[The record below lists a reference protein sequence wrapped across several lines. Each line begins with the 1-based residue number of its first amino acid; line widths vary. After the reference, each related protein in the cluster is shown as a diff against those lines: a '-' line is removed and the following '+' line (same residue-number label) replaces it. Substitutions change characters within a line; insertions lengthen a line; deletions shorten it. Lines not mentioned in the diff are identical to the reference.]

1 METQNDEVRIKYT
14 KIFEK
19 NYLNFNP
26 LTLNVGGARSG
37 KSYSVRQLGGFFY
50 PNMFDGLKIGIGR
63 KIGSTLS
70 YSVIRPFEELLK
82 KYGEYDEKAHNKTSR
97 TYDFENGSS
106 ILFFGLDDVEKIKST
121 EFNYIWLEE
130 ATDYSYEDYL
140 FLTTRLS
147 AEKPEGWLRNK
158 MTMTMNPGSNLHWIY
173 TELIQK
179 KKAEV
184 INTTYKDN
192 PFLDPEYV
200 KSLEDLEF
208 ADKNIFDKLAKGLW
222 VAKTESVYDRW
233 DILSKK
239 VWPKEEG
246 NEVLYG
252 LDFGFNNP
260 SALIK
265 IIVHDGEIYA
275 EEVLYERRLTNSDLI
290 RRFEDLEVSKKFEM
304 IADSEDP
311 NRIKEIEDE
320 GYNVYGAKKT
330 KVFGEVNQVKKYKIH
345 VLESS
350 KNLISELK
358 NYSWKKDSTG
368 KILDEA
374 EKVNDHAM
382 DALRYAVVDYDRRA
396 NAGKLIYT

>member
-1 METQNDEVRIKYT
+1 M
-14 KIFEK
+14 
-19 NYLNFNP
+19 NFNP

-320 GYNVYGAKKT
+320 GYNVYGAKKQRFLAKLT
-330 KVFGEVNQVKKYKIH
+330 RLRSIK
-345 VLESS
+345 ST
-350 KNLISELK
+350 
-358 NYSWKKDSTG
+358 SWKVAKT
-368 KILDEA
+368 L
-374 EKVNDHAM
+374 
-382 DALRYAVVDYDRRA
+382 
-396 NAGKLIYT
+396 